1 MTVDERSRHELFG
14 QLERA
19 LGPEAATTLME
30 YLPPVGW
37 ADVATK
43 RDLDASAALTR
54 SELRTEMVDLRSELR
69 TEMVHLRSELRT
81 EMADVR
87 SGIADVRNALE
98 VTEHRVVATLR
109 ADMANQTRV
118 LLFGFFGA
126 LAGIAGL
133 AVTLGSS
140 G

>member
-1 MTVDERSRHELFG
+1 MSVRVTSCFG

-54 SELRTEMVDLRSELR
+54 SELRTEMAD
-69 TEMVHLRSELRT
+69 LRSELRT

-87 SGIADVRNALE
+87 SEIADVRNALE

>member
-37 ADVATK
+37 ADIATK

-54 SELRTEMVDLRSELR
+54 SELRTEMAD
-69 TEMVHLRSELRT
+69 LRSELRT
-81 EMADVR
+81 EMADLR
-87 SGIADVRNALE
+87 SE
-98 VTEHRVVATLR
+98 LR
-109 ADMANQTRV
+109 AEMANQTRV

-140 G
+140 T